1 MNGTSDTSIGSVPPI
16 GLRIAPHLAVVSMGY
31 VMFGYAGVPD
41 FYLDRYAVGYA
52 SFGLMLSA
60 ALLSLVI
67 AQWPA
72 SRLVKRTTTT
82 RLLIVV
88 TPVQA
93 ILALVVDFVR
103 TFPAVLG
110 FRFLWGLAAGLVLS
124 VGATHIARLYSGD
137 TASGQQGVYGGMLT
151 LGGAFG
157 FLLAPTLV
165 ATTDGIGVHALG
177 GLLAL
182 PAIGAL
188 YRNRDEQLTSPVKTR
203 SDVAVGSVLTNPV
216 VVLASICYVA
226 AIGSYLTLSAFITS
240 YFEDLG
246 ILGPLNALVLGVA
259 TLGRAAGGSAVVRLS
274 TTDLRVIGGASTV
287 AAVGFGTLAAAP
299 ARALR
304 VSLPLVVM
312 VAVSLPFGAIYN
324 VAADATATKGSALAM
339 VIAIGNLVSLVLPV
353 VTGTIRE
360 ATGGYEGAFALL
372 VGLNT
377 LAVGSAVLMT
387 RIEQSR

>member
-1 MNGTSDTSIGSVPPI
+1 MNGTSDASTDSAPPI

-52 SFGLMLSA
+52 SFGLVLSA

-88 TPVQA
+88 TAVQA
-93 ILALVVDFVR
+93 ILALIVDFAP

-137 TASGQQGVYGGMLT
+137 VASRQQGVYGGMLT

-157 FLLAPTLV
+157 FLLAPRLV

-177 GLLAL
+177 ALLAL

-188 YRNRDEQLTSPVKTR
+188 HRNRDERLTSPVKTR
-203 SDVAVGSVLTNPV
+203 SDVAVASVLTNPV
-216 VVLASICYVA
+216 VVLASLCYVA

-246 ILGPLNALVLGVA
+246 VLGPLNALVLGVA
-259 TLGRAAGGSAVVRLS
+259 TLGRAAGGSVVVGLS
-274 TTDLRVIGGASTV
+274 TTDVRVIGGASTV

-299 ARALR
+299 PRPLR
-304 VSLPLVVM
+304 VGLPLVVM

-339 VIAIGNLVSLVLPV
+339 VIAVGNLVSIVLPV

-377 LAVGSAVLMT
+377 LAVGSAILMT
-387 RIEQSR
+387 RMKRSR